1 MITYTDG
8 SDREAVITGLSEAS
22 WTVCVYE
29 SFADYRNCQTATE
42 TRTFPGTPNRLAML
56 SAWPGWT
63 PRVRDDGNWSL
74 LPDSTDD
81 LPELPDVPSSV
92 TARQIRLWLVRHGV
106 SLAQVD
112 AAIDA
117 IPDAQQREEC
127 RVEWDYAPY
136 VERTHPMLLPLASAL
151 GLTSEQVDEAFREA
165 ATI

>member
-8 SDREAVITGLSEAS
+8 TREAVITAITETA
-22 WTVCVYE
+22 WTVGVYE
-29 SFADYRNCQTATE
+29 SFDAYRNCQTPTE
-42 TRTFPGTPNRLAML
+42 IRTFLGTPNRRAML
-56 SAWPGWT
+56 SAWPDWT
-63 PRVRDDGNWSL
+63 PRVRDDGNWAL

-81 LPELPDVPSSV
+81 LPELPAVPASV

-117 IPDAQQREEC
+117 IPDEQQREEC

-136 VERTHPMLLPLASAL
+136 VERSHPMLLPLAQAL
-151 GLTSEQVDEAFREA
+151 GLTPEQVDEAFREA
-165 ATI
+165 ATL

>member
-1 MITYTDG
+1 MISYCNGDTEAIITAISDG
-8 SDREAVITGLSEAS
+8 Q
-22 WTVCVYE
+22 WTVGVWQTFD
-29 SFADYRNCQTATE
+29 SFRACEAATE
-42 TRTFPGTPNRLAML
+42 TRTFPGTPNRRDMLA
-56 SAWPGWT
+56 AWPGST
-63 PRVRDDGNWSL
+63 PRVRDPGTWAL

-81 LPELPDVPSSV
+81 LPELPDVPASV

-127 RVEWDYAPY
+127 RVEWDYAPW
-136 VERTHPMLLPLASAL
+136 VERTHPMLVPLAAAL
-151 GLTSEQVDEAFREA
+151 GLSEAQVDDAFREA